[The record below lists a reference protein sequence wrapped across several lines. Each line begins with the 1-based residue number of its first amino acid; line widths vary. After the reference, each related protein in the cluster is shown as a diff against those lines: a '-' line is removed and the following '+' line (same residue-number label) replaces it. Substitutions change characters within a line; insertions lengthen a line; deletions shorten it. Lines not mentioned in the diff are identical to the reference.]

1 MPYVRSLAHAFI
13 RGQPDSIIVNEIITF
28 RLKKIVGHDVSADV
42 VDGYA
47 IHAAVLPFVPVPNL
61 GEGLT
66 DRMLAS
72 ASGGIKKFN
81 ENDLPRKI
89 AEPHRRGRWTVDAAG
104 RHRLAG
110 ICPIRL
116 GA

>member
-1 MPYVRSLAHAFI
+1 MRRIGLHRAAISVGIIII
-13 RGQPDSIIVNEIITF
+13 RGKPDSIIVDKIITL
-28 RLKKIVGHDVSADV
+28 RLKEIVGDDVSTDV

-66 DRMLAS
+66 DRILAS
-72 ASGGIKKFN
+72 ASGGIKKFD

-89 AEPHRRGRWTVDAAG
+89 AELHRRVGGKSARVRPCRAC
-104 RHRLAG
+104 
-110 ICPIRL
+110 IQ
-116 GA
+116 

>member
-1 MPYVRSLAHAFI
+1 
-13 RGQPDSIIVNEIITF
+13 
-28 RLKKIVGHDVSADV
+28 KKIVGHDVSADV

-89 AEPHRRGRWTVDAAG
+89 AELHRRVGGKSARVRPCRACIQREIGDHVPG
-104 RHRLAG
+104 LV
-110 ICPIRL
+110 ICR
-116 GA
+116 AS